1 MTSIIIYLGRQSR
14 VNLVQALF
22 ALMKPE
28 LLSGKIPVAF
38 FYVGSKP
45 DLALNALSLLLE
57 KHSAFFN
64 LCLVGSF
71 TLIFCCHAR
80 LRGYI
85 TMTHEQ
91 RGRLL

>member
-38 FYVGSKP
+38 FYVESKP
-45 DLALNALSLLLE
+45 DLALNALCFLKNILPFSVY
-57 KHSAFFN
+57 AFFVHSPSFFVVT
-64 LCLVGSF
+64 LVFGG
-71 TLIFCCHAR
+71 TLK
-80 LRGYI
+80 
-85 TMTHEQ
+85 
-91 RGRLL
+91 